1 MYVFILRVRF
11 LISALQEQTIKKE
24 EIALIGYMTLVVV
37 LLATMVIV
45 FFVAF
50 QKRKNKLLLDTLK
63 QQKQFEETVAKTGE
77 EIQEQTLKYIG
88 QELHD
93 NIGQLL
99 SLASMQMG
107 MLGVKIAEEIKE
119 PYLETQKII
128 KESLQEVRALSKS
141 LNTDVIQN
149 RGFEKSIKA
158 EIERLNR
165 MKLIA
170 ADLIIAGD
178 VIPFENKK
186 DGIILFRILQE
197 FISNTVK
204 HSKAAELNILL
215 NYNQKQL
222 IIKAKDD
229 GCGFIMDEVN
239 DSSGLLNMKNRAELT
254 ESSYNLISKPN
265 EGTELTIIYPIVER
279 ALKTDGLL
287 LKY

>member
-11 LISALQEQTIKKE
+11 LVSTLQEQTVKE
-24 EIALIGYMTLVVV
+24 EEIILIGYMTLVVV
-37 LLATMVIV
+37 LLSIMVIV

-50 QKRKNKLLLDTLK
+50 HKRKNKLLLDKLK
-63 QQKQFEETVAKTGE
+63 QQKQFEETVTKTRE

-99 SLASMQMG
+99 SLASMQLG
-107 MLGVKIAEEIKE
+107 MLSVKISEDIKDS
-119 PYLETQKII
+119 YVETQKTI
-128 KESLQEVRALSKS
+128 KDSLAEVRTLSKS

-149 RGFEKSIKA
+149 RGFSESIRF

-170 ADLIIAGD
+170 AEFSIEGNQIAFG
-178 VIPFENKK
+178 NKK

-204 HSKAAELNILL
+204 HSKANKLKISLD
-215 NYNQKQL
+215 YNQEQL
-222 IIKAKDD
+222 IINATDD
-229 GCGFIMDEVN
+229 GEGFEIDEIK
-239 DSSGLLNMKNRAELT
+239 DSSGLLNMKSRAEQT
-254 ESSYNLISKPN
+254 GSSYRLVSQPHD
-265 EGTELTIIYPIVER
+265 GVQLTIVYPIVER
-279 ALKTDGLL
+279 SLKANDLL
-287 LKY
+287 